1 MGRAGTGAAAFIGHF
16 SLSSGR
22 GGVCQHQQQL
32 TIPGG
37 LRGEVVLECVCAF
50 RRGNFF
56 YPLYLELFLGG
67 FLREDGEKR
76 DSEERS
82 GGTTIPT
89 HFYCKNYLRSH
100 SGPFPK
106 TQN

>member
-50 RRGNFF
+50 RRGK
-56 YPLYLELFLGG
+56 LFLSSLSRAIGG

-100 SGPFPK
+100 SVPFPK